1 MPPEH
6 TAAHTT
12 MGRPMRL
19 LNVIRSVDPT
29 SGGIAEGLRQSV
41 LATRAMGHVEE
52 VLTLDAPHEDFVRSF
67 PAPTHAIGPVAGL
80 YGHNR
85 RLVPWL
91 RDNAPLYDA
100 VVVHGLWQ
108 FHSLAVHRALR
119 GGPVPYFIYPH
130 GMLDP
135 WFKHHYPLKHL
146 KKWLYWPWADYR
158 VLRDAA
164 AVLFTA
170 GEEARLAAQSFW
182 LYRAKP
188 AVVGYGVALGDPS
201 LLGRAEEF
209 TAAWPQTQGKR
220 IVLFMSR
227 LHPKKGGD
235 LLIEAF
241 AQVAD
246 HDPSLHLVMAGPDDR
261 SGVRAGLEALAASL
275 GVAHR
280 ITWTGMLSGSAKW
293 SALKAAEVFALP
305 SHQENF
311 GIAVVEA
318 LAMGVPVLISDK
330 VNIWREI
337 VDGDAGFAAS
347 DTIAGTVQSLQ
358 RWLKLTEAQ
367 RSVMKLDAAGCYQ
380 QHFHMAAAARRLIDT
395 ITPHAGG
402 VHRALPDSRR

>member
-1 MPPEH
+1 MIDH
-6 TAAHTT
+6 QQ
-12 MGRPMRL
+12 RPLRL
-19 LNVIRSVDPT
+19 LNVIRSVDPA
-29 SGGIAEGLRQSV
+29 SGGMAEGLRQSV

-52 VLTLDAPHEDFVRSF
+52 VLTLDAPHEAWVQSF
-67 PAPTHAIGPVAGL
+67 PATTHAIGPAAGL
-80 YGHNR
+80 YGHSQQ
-85 RLVPWL
+85 LVPWL
-91 RDNAPLYDA
+91 RDNAQRYDA

-119 GGPVPYFIYPH
+119 NGPVPYFIYPH

-135 WFKHHYPLKHL
+135 WFKRQYPLKHL

-158 VLRDAA
+158 VLRDAK

-170 GEEARLAAQSFW
+170 AEEARLAAQSFW

-188 AVVGYGVALGDPS
+188 AVVGYGVALGDPAE
-201 LLGRAEEF
+201 LGSAEEF
-209 TAAWPQTQGKR
+209 AAAWPATRGKR

-227 LHPKKGGD
+227 LHVKKGAD

-241 AQVAD
+241 AEIAD
-246 HDPSLHLVMAGPDDR
+246 SAPDLHLVMAGPDDR
-261 SGVRAGLEALAASL
+261 SGVRAGLEALAERL

-280 ITWTGMLSGSAKW
+280 ITFTGMLSGSTKW

-337 VDGDAGFAAS
+337 VDGGAGFAAG
-347 DTIAGTVQSLQ
+347 DTTAGTVECLQ
-358 RWLKLTEAQ
+358 RWLRLTDAQ
-367 RSVMKLDAAGCYQ
+367 RGAMKLRAAGCYQ

-402 VHRALPDSRR
+402 APTS

>member
-1 MPPEH
+1 MTP
-6 TAAHTT
+6 AAHTNT
-12 MGRPMRL
+12 ATAAGRPMRL
-19 LNVIRSVDPT
+19 LNVIRSVDPA
-29 SGGIAEGLRQSV
+29 SGGMAEGLRQSV
-41 LATRAMGHVEE
+41 LATRAMGHDEE
-52 VLTLDAPHEDFVRSF
+52 VLTLDAPDADFVRSF
-67 PAPTHAIGPVAGL
+67 PATTHAIGPAAGL
-80 YGHNR
+80 YGHSK

-91 RDNAPLYDA
+91 REHAPLYDA

-135 WFKHHYPLKHL
+135 WFKRQYPLKHL

-227 LHPKKGGD
+227 LHAKKGGD

-246 HDPSLHLVMAGPDDR
+246 SDPSLHLVMAGPDDR
-261 SGVRAGLEALAASL
+261 SGVRAGLEALAVGL

-318 LAMGVPVLISDK
+318 LAMGVSVLISDK

-337 VDGDAGFAAS
+337 VDGEAGFAAD
-347 DTIAGTVQSLQ
+347 DTIAGTVDSLQ
-358 RWLKLTEAQ
+358 RWLKLSDAQ
-367 RSVMKLDAAGCYQ
+367 RSAMKLRAAGCYE

-395 ITPHAGG
+395 ITPHAGDR
-402 VHRALPDSRR
+402 VRFTALK

>member
-1 MPPEH
+1 
-6 TAAHTT
+6 
-12 MGRPMRL
+12 MRL
-19 LNVIRSVDPT
+19 LNVIRSVDPA
-29 SGGIAEGLRQSV
+29 SGGMAEGLRQSV
-41 LATRAMGHVEE
+41 AATRAMGHEEE
-52 VLTLDAPHEDFVRSF
+52 VLTLDAPHDDWVRSF
-67 PAPTHAIGPVAGL
+67 PATVHAIGPATGL
-80 YGHNR
+80 YGHCN

-108 FHSLAVHRALR
+108 FHSLAVRRALK

-135 WFKHHYPLKHL
+135 WFKQRYPLKHL

-182 LYRAKP
+182 LYRARP
-188 AVVGYGVALGDPS
+188 AVVGYGVALGEPS
-201 LLGRAEEF
+201 QLGSADEF
-209 TAAWPQTQGKR
+209 AQAWPATRGKR
-220 IVLFMSR
+220 VVLFLGR

-241 AQVAD
+241 AELAD
-246 HDPSLHLVMAGPDDR
+246 SEPSLHLVMAGPDDS
-261 SGVRAGLEALAASL
+261 SGVRAGLEALAARL

-280 ITWTGMLSGSAKW
+280 ITWTGMLGGSAKW

-337 VDGDAGFAAS
+337 VDGGAGHAGS
-347 DTIAGTVQSLQ
+347 DTVAGTADALR
-358 RWLKLTEAQ
+358 RWLQLLPAERDA
-367 RSVMKLDAAGCYQ
+367 MKLRAVACYK
-380 QHFHMAAAARRLIDT
+380 QHFHMASAARRLIDT
-395 ITPHAGG
+395 ITPHARG
-402 VHRALPDSRR
+402 ALLLQPGATPNSRP